1 MSGPHNLPT
10 WNIFENLGIYIA
22 TAVDVAGLAVARGYA
37 SSDDRRIAELQRH
50 LDRAAALAA
59 HLRDHPEEP

>member
-10 WNIFENLGIYIA
+10 WNVFEDLGHYIT
-22 TAVDVAGLAVARGYA
+22 TAVGVAGFAVDRGYA
-37 SSDDRRIAELQRH
+37 SPDDRRIAELQRH

-59 HLRDHPEEP
+59 HLRDHPEET